1 MRRRRRWR
9 RRRRRPK
16 RKIAFW
22 LATFVTLSHV
32 PTYLFLPNY
41 ICTSLYTIQVG
52 SSVTRCESNTYP
64 YFIQKFPKKVYATV
78 LRKKCH
84 FLQQPKNATKHFW
97 LFRNTICQ
105 NNFQK
110 SLNLVTLVQVC
121 TLENPLS
128 PPHVFIHPALSIFL
142 SLSLSM
148 CLNPAFCSCYVDVVV
163 GAFIYFDVS
172 VLLAPLG
179 SSSDW
184 RPLVKLIP
192 KGSKIENFDC
202 NISNFL
208 VLTTLES

>member
-1 MRRRRRWR
+1 
-9 RRRRRPK
+9 
-16 RKIAFW
+16 
-22 LATFVTLSHV
+22 
-32 PTYLFLPNY
+32 
-41 ICTSLYTIQVG
+41 
-52 SSVTRCESNTYP
+52 
-64 YFIQKFPKKVYATV
+64 
-78 LRKKCH
+78 
-84 FLQQPKNATKHFW
+84 
-97 LFRNTICQ
+97 
-105 NNFQK
+105 
-110 SLNLVTLVQVC
+110 
-121 TLENPLS
+121 
-128 PPHVFIHPALSIFL
+128 
-142 SLSLSM
+142 M